1 MSNRGPRDIFQG
13 LSPYTGVS
21 TGPTPGNFGIS
32 GPNVPSVSWAP
43 TGTENATGPAE
54 FLRFGIPKT
63 SHGHISLKGFDF
75 VQYVYLSPPFN
86 GGEGDRFIAPEMLA
100 FVVNNRAPDD
110 MSTHVLTLPKVN
122 QIAKDCYD
130 EFRIISD
137 NRAGNT
143 ETSREAVEFRGFL
156 EKYGERSLE
165 DFNKIR
171 NLNTA
176 VYDAAELADMIR
188 FSELAVQDLFCWQ
201 TRFGIMSRIT
211 YVGPVINTNAATSLQ
226 ELDTT
231 QWSDH
236 YTEVNICYAK
246 RGKIANVFG
255 PASDVTTGS
264 RLWLC
269 LQRKRIIT
277 HEGVRFGHYQIVP
290 GGSKTLNR
298 PLNRDCTY
306 IDDSGRPLVGHV
318 WTVGTVMVPGP
329 SSPSAN
335 QIQDAANTGSRC
347 NEREAY
353 DQHGTLPSLV
363 VAVAFKQ

>member
-1 MSNRGPRDIFQG
+1 MATRGPTNGIFQG
-13 LSPYTGVS
+13 LAPFTGVS
-21 TGPTPGNFGIS
+21 TGPTPGNFGVS

-43 TGTENATGPAE
+43 TGTDNATGPAE

-75 VQYVYLSPPFN
+75 VQYVYLAPPF
-86 GGEGDRFIAPEMLA
+86 GDDSQRFIAPEMLA

-110 MSTHVLTLPKVN
+110 MSTTVLTLAKVN
-122 QIAKDCYD
+122 QIAKECYD
-130 EFRIISD
+130 EYRIISD

-143 ETSREAVEFRGFL
+143 ETSKEAIEFKGYM

-165 DFNKIR
+165 VFNKIR
-171 NLNTA
+171 DT
-176 VYDAAELADMIR
+176 YDATELADMIR
-188 FSELAVQDLFCWQ
+188 FSELAVQDLFCWL

-231 QWSDH
+231 QYSDH
-236 YTEVNICYAK
+236 YCEVNVCYAK

-255 PASDVTTGS
+255 RAFDVTTGS
-264 RLWLC
+264 RLWMC
-269 LQRKRIIT
+269 LQRKRIVT
-277 HEGVRFGHYQIVP
+277 HQGVHFGHYQVVP
-290 GGSKTLNR
+290 GGSKTQHR
-298 PLNRDCTY
+298 PSDRDRLY
-306 IDDSGRPLVGHV
+306 IDDSGRTMLGHV

-329 SSPSAN
+329 SSPSQN
-335 QIQDAANTGSRC
+335 QIQDASNTGARC

-353 DQHGTLPSLV
+353 EQHGTLPTLV